1 MWRTGPSREERRLA
15 ARQRRLIVLAP
26 GSADRAIESPWITRT
41 ILGVVLL
48 VAAGL
53 RLNGIA
59 GTTLWYDELQ
69 AVTHAVQP
77 IPDLLTS
84 VLSLDP
90 HPPVWY
96 LQLHLWMQLG
106 TGNAWLTL
114 NSVVLGVLAVAS
126 LYWTTARTHDTPT
139 ALWAAAFLAV
149 APAALIFGQEVRMYA
164 WLMLLAVWSVYLSG
178 RLLQAE
184 RALPW
189 AAAYVPVTLLAL
201 YSQGVAFLLLACVG
215 THALF
220 RVLRRDYTR
229 AGFFAWLVSNALVL
243 VLLVPWLLRA
253 LGIRVGHASPV
264 SLASLA
270 QVLGLWTLGETAPQG
285 LWSPIFVGLVLV
297 TLAAVSLRAR
307 QRHTLEAVCV
317 CLAPL
322 IVAGSIGLA
331 GDSFLH
337 VRAIAFALPFFALAC
352 GCAAATLVRGEL
364 RLPRVGL
371 ESLRLL
377 AAGLAAV
384 LVLAGWS
391 QTRALPGGS
400 QLADVAHSL
409 ATRSAEPR
417 TIFVSQPKDAWGLCW
432 QMVGAGSARPRL
444 GAGALCASAGTRIVH
459 RQTPPPEHASDR
471 EHWRVERR
479 GRTTVLPEATQTPW
493 RYVVG
498 RLGP

>member
-1 MWRTGPSREERRLA
+1 VP
-15 ARQRRLIVLAP
+15 AP
-26 GSADRAIESPWITRT
+26 GSADEAIESPWIPRT
-41 ILGVVLL
+41 ILGTVLL

-77 IPDLLTS
+77 IPDLLRS

-106 TGNAWLTL
+106 TGNAWLAL
-114 NSVVLGVLAVAS
+114 NSVALGVLAVAS
-126 LYWTTARTHDTPT
+126 LYWTTARTHDSST
-139 ALWAAAFLAV
+139 ALWAAALLAV
-149 APAALIFGQEVRMYA
+149 APAALIYGQEVRMYA
-164 WLMLLAVWSVYLSG
+164 WLMLLAVWSVYLSE
-178 RLLQAE
+178 RLL
-184 RALPW
+184 RAQRPLPW
-189 AAAYVPVTLLAL
+189 AAVYVPVTLLAS

-215 THALF
+215 TQALF
-220 RVLRRDYTR
+220 GVLRRESTR
-229 AGFFAWLVSNALVL
+229 GGLVAWLVANALVL

-253 LGIRVGHASPV
+253 LGIRVGHAKPV
-264 SLASLA
+264 SLASLVE
-270 QVLGLWTLGETAPQG
+270 VLGLWTLGETAPQG
-285 LWSPIFVGLVLV
+285 LWSPIFVGLVLL
-297 TLAAVSLRAR
+297 TLGTVSLCAK
-307 QRHTLEAVCV
+307 QRHTLEALCV

-322 IVAGSIGLA
+322 LVASGIGLA

-377 AAGLAAV
+377 AAGLVAV
-384 LVLAGWS
+384 LILAGWS

-400 QLADVAHSL
+400 QLAEVARSL
-409 ATRSAEPR
+409 AVRSAEPR
-417 TIFVSQPKDAWGLCW
+417 TIFVSQPKDGWGLCW

-444 GAGALCASAGTRIVH
+444 GAGALCASAATRIVH
-459 RQTPPPEHASDR
+459 RQTPPPELASGR
-471 EHWRVERR
+471 ELWRVERR
-479 GRTTVLPEATQTPW
+479 GRTSVPPEASQTPW